1 MSIAWHEIRDHLM
14 LSSSTLNFQR
24 NFEALRRTSEP
35 LAHFADPAA
44 LLDTLHVGSRSP
56 DEKNRLLVALVGAAQ
71 SGGAVSDC
79 ALTLMLLAL
88 WPGLDAVR
96 RRSIWRRVGTG
107 DEVASEI
114 LARASETIRGL
125 DLQRVNWIAATIL
138 RNIERDLIRTRQRED
153 RHQSL
158 RSETDPDEIPADGE
172 VLSGD
177 ASPELLHGDLVRIVG
192 TDADLVIRVAVDGF
206 SQAEVA
212 SELGLS
218 EAATRKRYQRA
229 TRRLRNAL
237 QEFR

>member
-44 LLDTLHVGSRSP
+44 LLDTLHVGGRAP
-56 DEKNRLLVALVGAAQ
+56 DQKNQLLVALVGAAQ
-71 SGGAVSDC
+71 SDDATSDC

-107 DEVASEI
+107 DEVSSEI
-114 LARASETIRGL
+114 LARASEAIRGL

-153 RHQSL
+153 RQQSL
-158 RSETDPDEIPADGE
+158 RSQTDPDEIPTDGQ
-172 VLSGD
+172 
-177 ASPELLHGDLVRIVG
+177 ASANASSALLHRDLVRIVG
-192 TDADLVIRVAVDGF
+192 TDADLVIRVAIDGF
-206 SQAEVA
+206 SQSEVA
-212 SELGLS
+212 TELGLS

-229 TRRLRNAL
+229 TRRLRDAL

>member
-14 LSSSTLNFQR
+14 LSSSKLNFQR
-24 NFEALRRTSEP
+24 NFEALRRNSEP

-44 LLDTLHVGSRSP
+44 LLDTLHIRGRGPV
-56 DEKNRLLVALVGAAQ
+56 EKNRLLVALVRAAQ

-79 ALTLMLLAL
+79 AMTLMLLAL

-96 RRSIWRRVGTG
+96 RRSIWRRISTG

-114 LARASETIRGL
+114 LARASEAIRGL
-125 DLQRVNWIAATIL
+125 DLLRVNWIAATIL

-158 RSETDPDEIPADGE
+158 RSEADPNEIPVDGE

-177 ASPELLHGDLVRIVG
+177 AIPELLHRDLVRIIG
-192 TDADLVIRVAVDGF
+192 KDSDLVIRVAVDGF

-229 TRRLRNAL
+229 TRRLRDTL

>member
-1 MSIAWHEIRDHLM
+1 MSIAWHEIREHLM

-24 NFEALRRTSEP
+24 NFEALRRNSEP

-44 LLDTLHVGSRSP
+44 LLDTLHVSGRGP

-71 SGGAVSDC
+71 SGDATSDC

-96 RRSIWRRVGTG
+96 RRSIWRRVGAG

-114 LARASETIRGL
+114 LARASEAIRGL
-125 DLQRVNWIAATIL
+125 DLWRVNWIAATIL

-153 RHQSL
+153 RHQNQL
-158 RSETDPDEIPADGE
+158 TDADPDETPSDGE
-172 VLSGD
+172 APAN
-177 ASPELLHGDLVRIVG
+177 ASPALLHRDLVRIVG
-192 TDADLVIRVAVDGF
+192 TDADLVIQVAVDGF
-206 SQAEVA
+206 SQSEVA
-212 SELGLS
+212 TELGLS

-229 TRRLRNAL
+229 IRRLRDVL

>member
-14 LSSSTLNFQR
+14 FSSSTLGFQ
-24 NFEALRRTSEP
+24 NTFDALRRSSEL

-44 LLDTLHVGSRSP
+44 LLDTLHVGGRAP
-56 DEKNRLLVALVGAAQ
+56 DEKNQLLVALVRVAQ
-71 SGGAVSDC
+71 SDGETADC

-96 RRSIWRRVGTG
+96 RRSIWRRIGTG

-114 LARASETIRGL
+114 LARASEAIRVL

-153 RHQSL
+153 RLQSL
-158 RSETDPDEIPADGE
+158 RSEADPNEIPTDGQAPAN
-172 VLSGD
+172 
-177 ASPELLHGDLVRIVG
+177 ASPALLHDDLVRIIG

-212 SELGLS
+212 TELGLS

-229 TRRLRNAL
+229 TRRLRDVL

>member
-24 NFEALRRTSEP
+24 NFEALRRNSEP

-44 LLDTLHVGSRSP
+44 LLDTLHVRGRGP
-56 DEKNRLLVALVGAAQ
+56 DQKNRLLVALVGAAQ

-96 RRSIWRRVGTG
+96 RRSIWRRIGTG

-114 LARASETIRGL
+114 LARASEAIRGL
-125 DLQRVNWIAATIL
+125 DLGRVNWIAATIL

-153 RHQSL
+153 RLQSL
-158 RSETDPDEIPADGE
+158 RSQTDPDEIPTDGE
-172 VLSGD
+172 ASAI
-177 ASPELLHGDLVRIVG
+177 ASPALLHRDLVRIIG
-192 TDADLVIRVAVDGF
+192 KDADLVIRAAVDGF

-218 EAATRKRYQRA
+218 EVATRKRYQRA
-229 TRRLRNAL
+229 TRRLRDAL

>member
-24 NFEALRRTSEP
+24 NFEALRRISEP

-44 LLDTLHVGSRSP
+44 LLDTLQVGSRGP
-56 DEKNRLLVALVGAAQ
+56 DEKNRILVALVRAAQ
-71 SGGAVSDC
+71 SGDEAADC

-96 RRSIWRRVGTG
+96 RRSTWRRIGTG

-114 LARASETIRGL
+114 LARASEAIRCL
-125 DLQRVNWIAATIL
+125 DLQRVNWIASTIL

-153 RHQSL
+153 RHQNQL
-158 RSETDPDEIPADGE
+158 TDADPDETPSDGE
-172 VLSGD
+172 APAS
-177 ASPELLHGDLVRIVG
+177 ASPALLHRDLVRIVG
-192 TDADLVIRVAVDGF
+192 KDSDLVIPVAVDGF

-229 TRRLRNAL
+229 TRRLRDAL

>member
-14 LSSSTLNFQR
+14 FSSSTLGFQ
-24 NFEALRRTSEP
+24 NTFDALRRSSEL

-44 LLDTLHVGSRSP
+44 LLDTLHVGGRAP
-56 DEKNRLLVALVGAAQ
+56 DEKNQLLVALVRVAQ
-71 SGGAVSDC
+71 SGGEAADC

-96 RRSIWRRVGTG
+96 RRSIWRRIGTG
-107 DEVASEI
+107 DEIASEI
-114 LARASETIRGL
+114 LARASEAIRGL

-158 RSETDPDEIPADGE
+158 RCEADPDEIPTD
-172 VLSGD
+172 D
-177 ASPELLHGDLVRIVG
+177 QASANASSALLHRDLVRIVG
-192 TDADLVIRVAVDGF
+192 KDSDLVIRVAVDGF

-229 TRRLRNAL
+229 TRRLRDVL
-237 QEFR
+237 REFR

>member
-24 NFEALRRTSEP
+24 NFEALRRNSEP

-44 LLDTLHVGSRSP
+44 LLDTLHVGGRGP
-56 DEKNRLLVALVGAAQ
+56 DEKNRLLVALVRVAQ
-71 SGGAVSDC
+71 SDGETAEC

-96 RRSIWRRVGTG
+96 RRSIWRRIGTG

-114 LARASETIRGL
+114 LARASEAIRGL
-125 DLQRVNWIAATIL
+125 DLKRVNWIAATIL

-158 RSETDPDEIPADGE
+158 RSEGDPDEILTDGE
-172 VLSGD
+172 ASAS
-177 ASPELLHGDLVRIVG
+177 ASPALLRDDLLRIIG

-229 TRRLRNAL
+229 TRRLRDVL
-237 QEFR
+237 REFR

>member
-24 NFEALRRTSEP
+24 NFETLRRTSEP

-44 LLDTLHVGSRSP
+44 LLDTLHVSGRGP
-56 DEKNRLLVALVGAAQ
+56 DQKNRLLVALVRAAQ
-71 SGGAVSDC
+71 SGDATSDC

-114 LARASETIRGL
+114 LARASEAIRGL
-125 DLQRVNWIAATIL
+125 DLRRVNWIAATIL
-138 RNIERDLIRTRQRED
+138 RNIERDVVRTRQRED
-153 RHQSL
+153 RHQRL
-158 RSETDPDEIPADGE
+158 RSDTDPDEIPTDGQ
-172 VLSGD
+172 
-177 ASPELLHGDLVRIVG
+177 ASASDSSALLHRDLVRVVG

-229 TRRLRNAL
+229 TRRLRDAL

>member
-24 NFEALRRTSEP
+24 SFEALRRNSEP

-44 LLDTLHVGSRSP
+44 LLDTLHVSGRGP

-71 SGGAVSDC
+71 SGDATSDC

-114 LARASETIRGL
+114 LARASEAIRGL

-158 RSETDPDEIPADGE
+158 RSETDPDEIPTDGQ
-172 VLSGD
+172 
-177 ASPELLHGDLVRIVG
+177 ASANASSALLHRDLVRIVG
-192 TDADLVIRVAVDGF
+192 TDADLVIRVAIDGF
-206 SQAEVA
+206 SQSEVA
-212 SELGLS
+212 TELGLS

-229 TRRLRNAL
+229 TRRLRDVL

>member
-14 LSSSTLNFQR
+14 LSSSTLNFQM
-24 NFEALRRTSEP
+24 NFEALRRNSEP

-44 LLDTLHVGSRSP
+44 LLDTLHVSGRGP
-56 DEKNRLLVALVGAAQ
+56 DQKNRLLVALVGAAQ

-96 RRSIWRRVGTG
+96 RRSIWRRVGAG

-114 LARASETIRGL
+114 LARASEAIRGL

-138 RNIERDLIRTRQRED
+138 RNIERDLMRTRQRED
-153 RHQSL
+153 RLQSL
-158 RSETDPDEIPADGE
+158 HSEADPDEIPTAGQAPAN
-172 VLSGD
+172 
-177 ASPELLHGDLVRIVG
+177 ASNALLHGDLVRIIG
-192 TDADLVIRVAVDGF
+192 ADADLVIRVAVDGF

-229 TRRLRNAL
+229 TRRLRDAL

>member
-24 NFEALRRTSEP
+24 NFEALRRNSEP

-44 LLDTLHVGSRSP
+44 LLDTLHVSGRGP
-56 DEKNRLLVALVGAAQ
+56 DQKNRLLVALVGAAQ

-96 RRSIWRRVGTG
+96 RRSIWRRVGAG

-114 LARASETIRGL
+114 LARASEAIRGL

-158 RSETDPDEIPADGE
+158 RCEADPNEIPADGE

-177 ASPELLHGDLVRIVG
+177 AIPELLHRDLVRIVG
-192 TDADLVIRVAVDGF
+192 TDADLVIRVAIDGF
-206 SQAEVA
+206 SQSEVA
-212 SELGLS
+212 TELGLS

-229 TRRLRNAL
+229 TRRLRDVL

>member
-24 NFEALRRTSEP
+24 NFEALRRINKP
-35 LAHFADPAA
+35 LAHFADPAT
-44 LLDTLHVGSRSP
+44 LLDTLQVGSRGP
-56 DEKNRLLVALVGAAQ
+56 DEKNRILVALVRAAQ
-71 SGGAVSDC
+71 SGDEAADC

-114 LARASETIRGL
+114 LARASEATRCL
-125 DLQRVNWIAATIL
+125 DLRRVNWIAATIL
-138 RNIERDLIRTRQRED
+138 RNIERELIRTRQRED
-153 RHQSL
+153 SHQSQL
-158 RSETDPDEIPADGE
+158 TDADPDETPSDSEAPAN
-172 VLSGD
+172 
-177 ASPELLHGDLVRIVG
+177 ASPALLHRDLVRIVG
-192 TDADLVIRVAVDGF
+192 TDADLVIQVAIDGF
-206 SQAEVA
+206 SQSEVA
-212 SELGLS
+212 TELGLS

-229 TRRLRNAL
+229 TRRLRDVL

>member
-1 MSIAWHEIRDHLM
+1 MSIAWHDIRDHLM
-14 LSSSTLNFQR
+14 NSSSTLRFQR
-24 NFEALRRTSEP
+24 DFDAIRHSSDPLRR
-35 LAHFADPAA
+35 FGDPAA
-44 LLDTLHVGSRSP
+44 LLDALHLGGSEP
-56 DEKNRLLVALVGAAQ
+56 DEKNRVLIAMVEAAQ
-71 SGGAVSDC
+71 SEGDKSDC

-96 RRSIWRRVGTG
+96 RRSIWRRIGTG

-114 LARASETIRGL
+114 LARASEAIRSL

-158 RSETDPDEIPADGE
+158 RCEADPNEIPADGE

-177 ASPELLHGDLVRIVG
+177 AIPELLHRDLVRIVG
-192 TDADLVIRVAVDGF
+192 TDADLVIRVAIDGF
-206 SQAEVA
+206 SQSEVA
-212 SELGLS
+212 TELGLS

-229 TRRLRNAL
+229 TRRLRDVL

>member
-24 NFEALRRTSEP
+24 NFEALRRNSEP

-44 LLDTLHVGSRSP
+44 LLDTLHVSGRGP
-56 DEKNRLLVALVGAAQ
+56 DQKNKLLVALVGAAQ

-96 RRSIWRRVGTG
+96 RRSIWRRVGAG

-114 LARASETIRGL
+114 LARASEAIRGL

-153 RHQSL
+153 RHQCL

-177 ASPELLHGDLVRIVG
+177 ASPELLHRDLVRIVSK
-192 TDADLVIRVAVDGF
+192 DSDLVIRVAVDGF

-212 SELGLS
+212 TELGLS

-229 TRRLRNAL
+229 TRRLRDVL

>member
-14 LSSSTLNFQR
+14 LSSTTLNFQR
-24 NFEALRRTSEP
+24 NFEALRRINEP

-44 LLDTLHVGSRSP
+44 LLDTLQVGSRGP
-56 DEKNRLLVALVGAAQ
+56 DEKNRILVALVRAAQ
-71 SGGAVSDC
+71 SGDEAADC

-114 LARASETIRGL
+114 LARASEATRCL
-125 DLQRVNWIAATIL
+125 DLRRVNWIAATIL
-138 RNIERDLIRTRQRED
+138 RNIERELIRTRQRED
-153 RHQSL
+153 SHQSQL
-158 RSETDPDEIPADGE
+158 TDADPDETPSDSEAPAN
-172 VLSGD
+172 
-177 ASPELLHGDLVRIVG
+177 ASPALLHRDLVRIVG
-192 TDADLVIRVAVDGF
+192 TDADLVIQVAIDGF
-206 SQAEVA
+206 SQSEVA
-212 SELGLS
+212 TELGLS

-229 TRRLRNAL
+229 TRRLRDVL

>member
-14 LSSSTLNFQR
+14 FSYSTLGFQHT
-24 NFEALRRTSEP
+24 FDELRRSSEP

-44 LLDTLHVGSRSP
+44 VLDTLHVGCRAP
-56 DEKNRLLVALVGAAQ
+56 DDKNRLLVALVAAAQ
-71 SGGAVSDC
+71 SGGAASDC

-96 RRSIWRRVGTG
+96 RRSIWRRIGTG

-114 LARASETIRGL
+114 LARASEAIRSL

-158 RSETDPDEIPADGE
+158 RCEADPNEIPADGE

-177 ASPELLHGDLVRIVG
+177 AIPELLHRDLVRIIG
-192 TDADLVIRVAVDGF
+192 TDADLVIRVAIDGF

-212 SELGLS
+212 SEMGLS

-229 TRRLRNAL
+229 TRRLRVVL
-237 QEFR
+237 QEFC

>member
-24 NFEALRRTSEP
+24 NFEELRRNSEP

-44 LLDTLHVGSRSP
+44 LLDTLHVGGRRP

-96 RRSIWRRVGTG
+96 RRSIWRRVGAG

-114 LARASETIRGL
+114 LARASDAIRCL

-138 RNIERDLIRTRQRED
+138 RNIERDLVRTRQRED
-153 RHQSL
+153 RHQSQF
-158 RSETDPDEIPADGE
+158 TDADPDEIPSDGE
-172 VLSGD
+172 APAN
-177 ASPELLHGDLVRIVG
+177 ASPALLHDDLVRILG
-192 TDADLVIRVAVDGF
+192 KDSDLVIRVAIDGF
-206 SQAEVA
+206 SQSEVA
-212 SELGLS
+212 TELGLS

-229 TRRLRNAL
+229 TRRLRDVL

>member
-24 NFEALRRTSEP
+24 NFEALRRNSEP

-44 LLDTLHVGSRSP
+44 LLDTLHVSGRGP
-56 DEKNRLLVALVGAAQ
+56 VEKNRLLVALVGAAQ
-71 SGGAVSDC
+71 SGGAATDC

-114 LARASETIRGL
+114 LARASEAMRGL

-153 RHQSL
+153 RLQSL
-158 RSETDPDEIPADGE
+158 RSEADPNEIPTDGE
-172 VLSGD
+172 APAN
-177 ASPELLHGDLVRIVG
+177 ASPALLHDDLVRIIG
-192 TDADLVIRVAVDGF
+192 SDADLVIRVAVDGF

-229 TRRLRNAL
+229 TRRLRDVL

>member
-24 NFEALRRTSEP
+24 NFEALRRNSEA
-35 LAHFADPAA
+35 LARFADPAA
-44 LLDTLHVGSRSP
+44 LLDTLHVGSCGP
-56 DEKNRLLVALVGAAQ
+56 NEKNRFLVALVGAAQ
-71 SGGAVSDC
+71 SGDATSDC

-114 LARASETIRGL
+114 LARASEAIRGL

-158 RSETDPDEIPADGE
+158 RSEADPNEIPADGE

-177 ASPELLHGDLVRIVG
+177 GIPELLHRDLVRLVG
-192 TDADLVIRVAVDGF
+192 TDADLVIRVAIDGF
-206 SQAEVA
+206 SQSDVA
-212 SELGLS
+212 TELGLS

-229 TRRLRNAL
+229 TRRLRDVL

>member
-14 LSSSTLNFQR
+14 NSSSTLSFQHNFD
-24 NFEALRRTSEP
+24 AIRRSNVP
-35 LAHFADPAA
+35 LWRFGDPAA
-44 LLDTLHVGSRSP
+44 LLDALHVGGRAP
-56 DEKNRLLVALVGAAQ
+56 DDKNRLLVALVGVAQ
-71 SGGAVSDC
+71 SGGETSDC

-96 RRSIWRRVGTG
+96 RRSIWRRIGTG

-114 LARASETIRGL
+114 LARASEAIRCL

-158 RSETDPDEIPADGE
+158 RSEADPDEIPTDGE
-172 VLSGD
+172 VQSAD
-177 ASPELLHGDLVRIVG
+177 DSPELLHGDLVRIVG
-192 TDADLVIRVAVDGF
+192 SDADLVIRVAIDGF

-212 SELGLS
+212 SEMGLT

-229 TRRLRNAL
+229 TRRLRDVL

>member
-24 NFEALRRTSEP
+24 NFEALRRTDEP
-35 LAHFADPAA
+35 LAHFVDPAA
-44 LLDTLHVGSRSP
+44 LLDTLHTGGSGP
-56 DEKNRLLVALVGAAQ
+56 DQKNRILVALVRAAQ
-71 SGGAVSDC
+71 SGDATADC

-114 LARASETIRGL
+114 LARASEAIRCL

-153 RHQSL
+153 RHQSQL
-158 RSETDPDEIPADGE
+158 TDADPDEIPSDGE

-177 ASPELLHGDLVRIVG
+177 ASPELLHRDLVRIIG
-192 TDADLVIRVAVDGF
+192 ADADLVVRVAVDGF
-206 SQAEVA
+206 SQSEVA
-212 SELGLS
+212 TELGLS

-229 TRRLRNAL
+229 TRRLRDAL

>member
-14 LSSSTLNFQR
+14 FSSSTLGFQHT
-24 NFEALRRTSEP
+24 FDELRRSSEP
-35 LAHFADPAA
+35 LAHLADPAA
-44 LLDTLHVGSRSP
+44 VLDTLHVGCNAP
-56 DEKNRLLVALVGAAQ
+56 ADKNRLLAALVGAAQ
-71 SGGAVSDC
+71 SGGAASDC

-96 RRSIWRRVGTG
+96 RRSIWRRIGSG

-114 LARASETIRGL
+114 LARASEAIRGL

-153 RHQSL
+153 RQQSL
-158 RSETDPDEIPADGE
+158 RSEIDPDDIPIHGGVSQAT
-172 VLSGD
+172 
-177 ASPELLHGDLVRIVG
+177 ASPALLHRDLVRIVG
-192 TDADLVIRVAVDGF
+192 TDADLVIRVAIDGL
-206 SQAEVA
+206 SQSEVA
-212 SELGLS
+212 TELGLS

-229 TRRLRNAL
+229 TRRLRDVL

>member
-24 NFEALRRTSEP
+24 NFEALRRNSEP

-44 LLDTLHVGSRSP
+44 LLDTLHVSGRGP
-56 DEKNRLLVALVGAAQ
+56 DQKNRLLVALVGAAQ

-96 RRSIWRRVGTG
+96 RRSIWRRVGAG

-114 LARASETIRGL
+114 LARASEAIRGL

-138 RNIERDLIRTRQRED
+138 RNIERDLIRTRQRQD

-158 RSETDPDEIPADGE
+158 RCEADPNEIPADGE

-177 ASPELLHGDLVRIVG
+177 AIPELLHRDLVRIVG
-192 TDADLVIRVAVDGF
+192 TDADLVIRVAIDGF
-206 SQAEVA
+206 SQSEVA
-212 SELGLS
+212 TELGLS

-229 TRRLRNAL
+229 TRRLRDVL

>member
-14 LSSSTLNFQR
+14 LSSSTLSFQR
-24 NFEALRRTSEP
+24 NFEALRRSSKP

-44 LLDTLHVGSRSP
+44 LLDTLHVSGHGP
-56 DEKNRLLVALVGAAQ
+56 NEKNRLLEALVGAAQ
-71 SGGAVSDC
+71 SGGATSDC

-96 RRSIWRRVGTG
+96 RRSLWRRIGTG
-107 DEVASEI
+107 DEIASEI
-114 LARASETIRGL
+114 LARASEAIRGL
-125 DLQRVNWIAATIL
+125 DLQRVNRIAATIL

-158 RSETDPDEIPADGE
+158 RSEADPNEIPADGE

-177 ASPELLHGDLVRIVG
+177 ASPELLRDDLVRIVG
-192 TDADLVIRVAVDGF
+192 RDADLVIRVAVDGF

-212 SELGLS
+212 TELGLS

-229 TRRLRNAL
+229 TGRLRDAL

>member
-44 LLDTLHVGSRSP
+44 VLDTLHVGCRAP
-56 DEKNRLLVALVGAAQ
+56 DDKNRLLVALVAAAQ
-71 SGGAVSDC
+71 SGGAASDC

-96 RRSIWRRVGTG
+96 RRSIWRRIGTG

-138 RNIERDLIRTRQRED
+138 QNIERDLIRTRQRED
-153 RHQSL
+153 RHQYL
-158 RSETDPDEIPADGE
+158 RSETDPDDIPIDGG
-172 VLSGD
+172 VSQAT
-177 ASPELLHGDLVRIVG
+177 ASPGLLHGDLVRIIG

-206 SQAEVA
+206 SQSEVA
-212 SELGLS
+212 TERG
-218 EAATRKRYQRA
+218 AV
-229 TRRLRNAL
+229 
-237 QEFR
+237 

>member
-1 MSIAWHEIRDHLM
+1 MSIAWHEIRDHLII
-14 LSSSTLNFQR
+14 SSSTLNFQSNFDAIRR
-24 NFEALRRTSEP
+24 NSEP
-35 LAHFADPAA
+35 PGSFGDPAA
-44 LLDTLHVGSRSP
+44 LLDALHVGGRAP
-56 DEKNRLLVALVGAAQ
+56 DEKNRLLVALVGVAQ
-71 SGGAVSDC
+71 SGGETADC

-96 RRSIWRRVGTG
+96 RRSMWRRVGTG

-114 LARASETIRGL
+114 LARASEAIRGL

-158 RSETDPDEIPADGE
+158 RSETDPDEILTDGQ
-172 VLSGD
+172 
-177 ASPELLHGDLVRIVG
+177 ASANASSALLHRDVVRIVG
-192 TDADLVIRVAVDGF
+192 KDADLVIRVAIDGF
-206 SQAEVA
+206 SQSEVA

-229 TRRLRNAL
+229 TRRLRDVL